1 MQRFMA
7 LLLGITLTAALGG
20 ARRAAGQAKP
30 AEASSAPAGADLTQG
45 RQLFL
50 NYCAGCH
57 GQRGDG
63 KTATG
68 LAMRPPAFD
77 LTNFEL
83 ADSLLWRVL
92 QNGVLG
98 TAMPGWSHALV
109 GNQMASVV
117 TYTGR
122 LGRGDQLSV
131 QQRVAPDNA
140 LQEAGRRVYVAHC
153 TRCHGERGQGDGPEA
168 GRHQPPPSNFA
179 EMRPSYAA
187 AARVIAQGVPG
198 TAMPA
203 WPRLTREEVQAVTFY
218 IRSLYRG
225 LERPRTAS
233 SNQRRHS
240 RMAQR

>member
-1 MQRFMA
+1 MERIKT
-7 LLLGITLTAALGG
+7 LLLGTALAAALAVAG
-20 ARRAAGQAKP
+20 RAAAQAKL
-30 AEASSAPAGADLTQG
+30 AAGADLAQG

-68 LAMRPPAFD
+68 LAMRPPALD

-117 TYTGR
+117 AYTAR
-122 LGRGDQLSV
+122 LGRSDQLSA
-131 QQRVAPDNA
+131 QQRVAPESV
-140 LQEAGRRVYVAHC
+140 LQEAGRRVYLAHC
-153 TRCHGERGQGDGPEA
+153 TRCHGEQGQGNGPEA
-168 GRHQPPPSNFA
+168 GRYQPPPPSFA
-179 EMRPSYAA
+179 QMRPSYAA
-187 AARVIAQGVPG
+187 APRVIAGGVPG

-203 WPRLTREEVQAVTFY
+203 WPRLTPEEVQAVTFY

-225 LERPRTAS
+225 PERSAAPP
-233 SNQRRHS
+233 SNMRRHT

>member
-1 MQRFMA
+1 MQRLKT
-7 LLLGITLTAALGG
+7 LLLGTMLAAALAGLG
-20 ARRAAGQAKP
+20 RAAAQAKP
-30 AEASSAPAGADLTQG
+30 TAEADVAQG

-98 TAMPGWSHALV
+98 TGMPGWSHALV

-117 TYTGR
+117 AYTAR
-122 LGRGDQLSV
+122 LGRNDQLSA
-131 QQRVAPDNA
+131 QQRVAPESA
-140 LQEAGRRVYVAHC
+140 LLEAGRRVYLAHC
-153 TRCHGERGQGDGPEA
+153 TRCHGEQGQGDGPEA
-168 GRHQPPPSNFA
+168 ARYRPPPPNFA

-187 AARVIAQGVPG
+187 AARVIGGGVPG

-203 WPRLTREEVQAVTFY
+203 WPRLTPEEVQAVTFY

-225 LERPRTAS
+225 PERS
-233 SNQRRHS
+233 SMPPSNMRRHS

>member
-1 MQRFMA
+1 MQRFNT
-7 LLLGITLTAALGG
+7 LLLGMLLAAALAG
-20 ARRAAGQAKP
+20 AGRAVAQAKP
-30 AEASSAPAGADLTQG
+30 TGGADLAQG

-83 ADSLLWRVL
+83 ADPLLWRVL

-98 TAMPGWSHALV
+98 SAMPGWSHALV

-117 TYTGR
+117 AYTAR
-122 LGRGDQLSV
+122 LGRSDQLSA
-131 QQRVAPDNA
+131 QQRVAPESA
-140 LQEAGRRVYVAHC
+140 LQEAGRRVYLAHC
-153 TRCHGERGQGDGPEA
+153 TRCHGEQGQGDGPEA
-168 GRHQPPPSNFA
+168 ARYQPPPPSFA

-187 AARVIAQGVPG
+187 AARVIAEGVSG

-225 LERPRTAS
+225 PERSAAPPLTL
-233 SNQRRHS
+233 RRHS
-240 RMAQR
+240 RTAQR